1 MSFNLYPILS
11 EQDKTIMK
19 NYIFQYGIKEE
30 HFIGLEEWLTGWSY
44 NKIKLYKLLGNSFT
58 YSKPFKHE
66 EPYSRMVDNFERLIY
81 STYGNFTDDLRQY
94 WIWKKCPDEDED
106 EIGSR
111 VCHQILSPSIY
122 ARNAVDEDIVLDF
135 LPNKKKVV
143 LSKGMKPMK
152 ALYKY
157 LKYVDYDDM
166 EAYEQFRLEHS
177 RVLNTKTIQGELV
190 ISIHPIDFMTMSDNS
205 YNWSSCMN
213 WTEGNGGG
221 CYKIGS
227 EEMMFSNCVVCC
239 YLKTKE
245 PFYFNNSHQDEEHS
259 WTNKKWRQL
268 FYVTK
273 DIIVS
278 GKSYPYAS
286 EEITKELL
294 KTLQDLAKKNLNWE
308 YRFGPELYTDMK
320 HVYSDEDFD
329 FARED
334 SKQHRILFD
343 VHGMYNDFAND
354 HFRPFWCVRNKVK
367 KNKIINISGK
377 SSCLCCGEEVV
388 ELTDYYEEYNDK
400 YDNCDSFICKTCLY
414 KKFTCTYCGNVKLN
428 ASFTEINGE
437 RLCKHCLNDFKKCPS
452 NNGAIINVQEM
463 YCNSPARKA
472 KSLVYAYV
480 KKDKYYYQDMESV
493 AYYIDDLSSNYLTS
507 QYGFTILFMSQEHK
521 EKLIKEGKIARTSE
535 VLELEPF
542 KQRLYYWEEFYDYW
556 IWKEPISLDDKEISK
571 YFYENLK
578 NAYC

>member
-1 MSFNLYPILS
+1 MSFNLYPMLS

-58 YSKPFKHE
+58 YSTPFKYE

-81 STYGNFTDDLRQY
+81 STYGNFTDNLRQY
-94 WIWKKCPDEDED
+94 WIWKKCPDEDE
-106 EIGSR
+106 IGSR
-111 VCHQILSPSIY
+111 VCYQILSPSIY

-143 LSKGMKPMK
+143 LSKGMKPIK

-190 ISIHPIDFMTMSDNS
+190 ISIHPMDFMTMSDNS

-343 VHGMYNDFAND
+343 VRGMYNDFAND
-354 HFRPFWCVRNKVK
+354 HHRPFWCIRNKVK

-377 SSCLCCGEEVV
+377 SSCLCCGDEVAT
-388 ELTDYYEEYNDK
+388 LADYYDEYNDK
-400 YDNCDSFICKTCLY
+400 YNLCDSLICAPCTRNN
-414 KKFTCTYCGNVKLN
+414 FTCEICNCVKPY
-428 ASFTEINGE
+428 ATFTKVNGSNI
-437 RLCKHCLNDFKKCPS
+437 CSSCLKDFKKCPS
-452 NNGAIINVQEM
+452 NNGAIFNIQEM
-463 YCNSPARKA
+463 YESSETKGET
-472 KSLVYAYV
+472 LVFAYV
-480 KKDKYYYQDMESV
+480 PRDEYSYRDMITASV
-493 AYYIDDLSSNYLTS
+493 YVDCSDMPSEYLTK
-507 QYGFTILFMSQEHK
+507 QYGFTVLFMSKENR
-521 EKLIKEGKIARTSE
+521 EKLIKEGKIVKTSE
-535 VLELEPF
+535 VLTLDSYQP
-542 KQRLYYWEEFYDYW
+542 RYYWETVYDYW

>member
-1 MSFNLYPILS
+1 MSFNLYPMLS

-66 EPYSRMVDNFERLIY
+66 EPYSRIVDNFERLIY

-94 WIWKKCPDEDED
+94 WIWKKCPDED

-143 LSKGMKPMK
+143 LSKGMKPIK

-190 ISIHPIDFMTMSDNS
+190 ISIHPMDFMTMSDNS

-343 VHGMYNDFAND
+343 VRGMYNDFAND
-354 HFRPFWCVRNKVK
+354 HHRPFWCIRNKVK

-377 SSCLCCGEEVV
+377 SSCLCCGDEVA
-388 ELTDYYEEYNDK
+388 TPADYYDEYNDK
-400 YDNCDSFICKTCLY
+400 YNHCDSLICAPCTRNN
-414 KKFTCTYCGNVKLN
+414 FTCEICNCVKPY
-428 ASFTEINGE
+428 ATFTKVNGSNI
-437 RLCKHCLNDFKKCPS
+437 CSSCLKDFKKCPS
-452 NNGAIINVQEM
+452 NNGAIFNIQEM
-463 YCNSPARKA
+463 YESSETKGET
-472 KSLVYAYV
+472 LVFAYV
-480 KKDKYYYQDMESV
+480 PRDEYSYRDMIAASV
-493 AYYIDDLSSNYLTS
+493 YVDCSDMPSEYLTK
-507 QYGFTILFMSQEHK
+507 QYGFTVLFMSKENR
-521 EKLIKEGKIARTSE
+521 EKLIKEGKIVKTSE
-535 VLELEPF
+535 VLTLDSYQP
-542 KQRLYYWEEFYDYW
+542 RYYWETVYDYW